1 MNHFR
6 FSNECCILKSECHF
20 KNGHSYHVSFNLINN
35 IRSPIF
41 LVNSFLLN
49 CQYFIHF
56 LLFNFQ
62 EAQNQD
68 PAYLQG
74 WIGQALLA
82 ETASYED
89 EAIDLFRHCT
99 FLGMTIWVAK
109 FPWDGFL
116 TQNQHTQRNLSRGY
130 LKIR

>member
-1 MNHFR
+1 M
-6 FSNECCILKSECHF
+6 
-20 KNGHSYHVSFNLINN
+20 
-35 IRSPIF
+35 P
-41 LVNSFLLN
+41 FLLN
-49 CQYFIHF
+49 CQCFIHFIHF

-99 FLGMTIWVAK
+99 FLGMKILVVSMGCIFDQKSTYSKEFIVFW
-109 FPWDGFL
+109 L
-116 TQNQHTQRNLSRGY
+116 CHTTGQKSLQFFDHILGER
-130 LKIR
+130 

>member
-1 MNHFR
+1 MR
-6 FSNECCILKSECHF
+6 QI
-20 KNGHSYHVSFNLINN
+20 
-35 IRSPIF
+35 P
-41 LVNSFLLN
+41 FLLY

-56 LLFNFQ
+56 LLFDFQ

-82 ETASYED
+82 ESASYED

-99 FLGMTIWVAK
+99 FLGMKIWVVK
-109 FPWDGFL
+109 FPWDKFL
-116 TQNQHTQRNLSRGY
+116 T
-130 LKIR
+130 KINIHKGIICFLVITHPSVLD